1 MVRGGSNSVL
11 AAREPQSLPHSAG
24 PGAHR
29 SSAAL
34 VVVGDFDVEGNRN
47 LGSFVQSVSDAKK

>member
-1 MVRGGSNSVL
+1 VL
-11 AAREPQSLPHSAG
+11 VAREPQSLPHSAG

-47 LGSFVQSVSDAKK
+47 LGSFLQFVSDAKK

>member
-11 AAREPQSLPHSAG
+11 AARGPQSLPHSAG

-47 LGSFVQSVSDAKK
+47 RRTLVQTVSDSV